1 MKKNNYNINLNPK
14 ELSEKDI
21 AKHKDFDSL
30 FKSFE
35 ANPTPEV
42 APPAS
47 SIRRYLY
54 PGIAAAAACLIGF
67 LFVLNNKAAGPDYNT
82 ASNAHFASLPYVNP
96 PLGDDVQAIFTSN
109 GFNAT
114 KGGIYEYKNGS
125 KLIVPPAA
133 FVDGQGNVVEGDV
146 EIRYR
151 EFHDYVDFFLSGI
164 PMQYDSAGIKYD
176 LESAGMIEIYAEQN
190 GERLNI
196 RPGKEIDVELVSEIK
211 VSDPNLPLNFNIYR
225 LDTVQRNWVYNG
237 VDQIEVLED
246 NASDLLNDP
255 ELMIEQSY
263 NDQIEAIDQKADQEL
278 AKINASV
285 DRPTQPIQP
294 VRENGNDYV
303 FNFDFLEEI
312 EDQRTEETNADQ
324 AAIEG
329 SLNERTQ
336 LRQQYKNTMWQVAP
350 GNTDFNQ
357 AAASQISWDDMRI
370 RQINNRDYELTLI
383 GANNQMKVIVNPVLT
398 GNDFEEAMQKFNQE
412 FQAYQTQLT
421 QIEAQLAEQK
431 EALRQRIAAEKAV
444 EEKKYEDQL
453 AAYRAKGLNEKA
465 TNMMVTKKI
474 VNRFRVT
481 NFGIWNCDRP
491 LPPYM
496 VRLKGEFIDNKKN
509 RFDQNTAYLVDKK
522 FNTVS
527 RFYAKKGADVL
538 FDEGSEKIMWVITK
552 ENKIAVFRPE
562 QFKRINQKKGDYTFV
577 LDLVDQEIKTEEDVR
592 KILLF

>member
-1 MKKNNYNINLNPK
+1 MKKNNYNIDLNPK
-14 ELSEKDI
+14 QLSEKDI

-30 FKSFE
+30 LKSFE
-35 ANPTPEV
+35 ASPTPEV
-42 APPAS
+42 APT

-54 PGIAAAAACLIGF
+54 PAIAAAAACLVAA
-67 LFVLNNKAAGPDYNT
+67 LFVLNNNPTGSDYQT
-82 ASNAHFASLPYVNP
+82 ASNAHFASQPYVNP
-96 PLGDDVQAIFTSN
+96 PLGDVQAVFTSN

-114 KGGIYEYKNGS
+114 KGGVYKYKNGS

-133 FVDGQGNVVEGDV
+133 FVDANGKIIEGEVD
-146 EIRYR
+146 IRYR

-164 PMQYDSAGIKYD
+164 PMQYDSAGTKYD

-190 GERLNI
+190 GQRLNI

-211 VSDPNLPLNFNIYR
+211 VSDPNAALNFNIYR
-225 LDTVQRNWVYNG
+225 LDTVQRNWVYTG

-255 ELMIEQSY
+255 KSAFEQSY
-263 NDQIEAIDQKADQEL
+263 NAQIAAIDQKADQEM
-278 AKINASV
+278 AKIDASIK
-285 DRPTQPIQP
+285 RPSQPIQP
-294 VRENGNDYV
+294 VRANGNDHV
-303 FNFDFLEEI
+303 FNFDFAD
-312 EDQRTEETNADQ
+312 EDFNEDFLDDSNADQ

-329 SLNERTQ
+329 SINEITK
-336 LRQQYKNTMWQVAP
+336 LRKQYKNTMWQIAP
-350 GNTDFNQ
+350 GNTNFNEE
-357 AAASQISWDDMRI
+357 AASQISWDDMRI

-383 GANNQMKVIVNPVLT
+383 GQNNQMKVIVNPVLT
-398 GNDFEEAMQKFNQE
+398 GNDFEQAMQNFNKE
-412 FQAYQTQLT
+412 FQAYQNQIT

-431 EALRQRIAAEKAV
+431 EALRQRIAVEKEV
-444 EEKKYEDQL
+444 ENKKYEDQL
-453 AAYRAKGLNEKA
+453 AAYRAKGLDEIA
-465 TNMMVTKKI
+465 TNLMVTKKI
-474 VNRFRVT
+474 VNRFKVS

-496 VRLKGEFIDNKKN
+496 LRLKGEFVDNHKN
-509 RFDQNTAYLVDKK
+509 TFEHNTAYLVDKN

-527 RFYAKKGADVL
+527 RFYAKKGADVV

-577 LDLVDQEIKTEEDVR
+577 LDLVDQEIKSEEDVR